1 MADSPEPRLGL
12 SDGLAARPAWPYPR
26 LLPSLSSPN
35 LPFPMKRHSFRRLA
49 AALQLF
55 ATANLVAQD
64 FRIDRVRLDPGGRLE
79 VTFPAQ
85 ASRYYR
91 LLEGAQPGATAT
103 PVSIGLQGPLTTPG
117 PVTANAGFY
126 RVEELDR
133 TTALDT
139 DGDGRDDVAE
149 ILAGTRPLERDT
161 PPADITT
168 VSSSPSAGE
177 SEVAVTRETV
187 LRFSRPLAA
196 DTTLSAA
203 QLYASFG
210 QRRLLTRVELAA
222 DRRSATLFYLE
233 PIPASARIRVSLD
246 GSAVRD
252 VAGKAVDADGD
263 GEPGGLGLIEF
274 DTVSVTPVGTTGVVG
289 RVFASELVNG
299 LSLNRPLAG
308 VTITVDG
315 AEESLRAVT
324 DANGNFRL
332 QPAPAGTFFVHVDGR
347 TAEGSQW
354 PGGAYYPFVGKAWDA
369 VAGKSDN
376 LAGGTGEIYLPFVRT
391 GTLQPVSATAET
403 RIEFPAEVVA
413 ANPDLAGV
421 NLLLP
426 PNALFADS
434 GARGGRVGIAPV
446 SPDRLPEPLPSGLN
460 FPLVIT
466 VQTDGGSNFD
476 RPVPVTFPNL
486 PDPIT
491 GEKLPPGAKSALWS
505 FDHDLGSWVINGP
518 MTVNADGKFLVCDPG
533 TGIREPGWHGT
544 QPGTSLE
551 GGPIEAECEPTGC
564 VMGPILVRRLGGG
577 RFQFE
582 LESEARTPGIVNWFA
597 GTASNAQALAGNL
610 VEFTFCEPGLHNLT
624 AQVSPKCGDPCSK
637 SITVTVGEDEIPQT
651 CDAGSAIVE
660 LTYPA
665 GQEVRLGLVFIE
677 SEPPPEEITWEVTG
691 ATPARGTGLDFK
703 FTFCTPGPQ
712 TVRWTRTPP
721 CGEPCSHSATVTVEA
736 TEACSLGEMVSLGS
750 TSIAAGDAVAVV
762 TQAGQAGTVTWSVT
776 DGTLLLD
783 AVQRVGPGG
792 LAGLAAAQ
800 TIEFCTPGTKTIT
813 ASLLTDCGRTCVRTL
828 VVNVTGASGCTL
840 APFSLFGSTTL
851 PAGDTV
857 SLVTTATQAG
867 TVVWSAEDGELLLDA
882 TQKVG
887 QVGIAGL
894 GAAQTIQFCTP
905 GTKTVTARLTTGC
918 GETCEQTATFV
929 VTVNP
934 CNFQPIEL
942 FGTSATI
949 TAGGVVAPV
958 TTCLQAGQFVWEAP
972 GGQLLLPASQRMG
985 PDGVAGFGAAQ
996 TIQYDQPGTY
1006 TIRGTLTTDCN
1017 EACTRTVTITVLP
1030 ATAPAPAPGAEPHPT
1045 VLAWQRAAENAPDS
1059 AVATPA
1065 GPQRQAVTTPSV
1077 RQTGL
1082 HYYVLVNPATG
1093 AVVRRGFAGRN
1104 GVAHARPL
1112 IVGANRSLREIIVQA
1127 DSFWLASQDFRT
1139 GENGSSLTL
1148 GAFRLEPPAGPDTD
1162 GDGVPDEVEFVVGTD
1177 PTKADSDGDG
1187 IGDAEEIRV
1196 GTALADTLGV
1206 IAAVRTPGYALD
1218 VAADGDRLAVALRE
1232 GGVAVFNIFSG
1243 LTPARIA
1250 QVALPGRATAVALA
1264 GDTVVVGCG
1273 DAGVALV
1280 DVSDPAAASVRHQVR
1295 FPGPVRSVAARA
1307 GLGYVG
1313 LNSGEVLVLDL
1324 VTGSEI
1330 ARSNLG
1336 QPVHDLS
1343 LTGEFL
1349 YALTDQQV
1357 AAYQLASGGLEFRG
1371 SAEAKG
1377 SVGAGQR
1384 RLRLFAGG
1392 DRAYAVDTSGFRVF
1406 SLSLPE
1412 QPRLLQHQLTTQFGW
1427 KQLVPDGAG
1436 LGLAAVDANSTDD
1449 GAHDISLYE
1458 LQPAG
1463 TNAVFG
1469 EAFVTPGIA
1478 EAVTLA
1484 AGLGYVADGAEG
1496 LQVVRF
1502 RRRDTSGR
1510 APSVTLRSPFADGVA
1525 EENKPATFRADA
1537 TDDVQL
1543 SRVEFLL
1550 DGVVVGTDTS
1560 FPYELRLTTPARS
1573 ATRTSFRLQARA
1585 VDTGGNSALSAE
1597 LNLNLVGDAT
1607 PPGIARLTPG
1617 SFAFTDS
1624 GPVDRVGVTFA
1635 EAVDAASVKPE
1646 LFEIRHAGAD
1656 FSFGTADDLVI
1667 AGARFSYRP
1676 DTFTALLVLDTLLP
1690 RGAVQVTM
1698 KPGVADLKGNARPEP
1713 LVWQFNV
1720 GGPRVVSTTPSGGS
1734 TSAGRLLEARFNG
1747 PVNPATLTGRFTLT
1761 AAGPDVRLGTADD
1774 VAITGGVVAY
1784 DAETYAA
1791 QLSFATP
1798 LPTGL
1803 YRAQLAQEV
1812 ADAAGNTLGGVFRW
1826 DFSVANGTVTPG
1838 QPAAFV
1844 VSLGGPG
1851 AVAELAVTLPA
1862 GQPIS
1867 FFAPADFGDC
1877 AAWNLIGPSGE
1888 TVFTDRPLCRHPE
1901 IFRPLFAGEYV
1912 LRARSEMANGGRYR
1926 VTVALHTERRLTAS
1940 LVGQDRFEQ
1949 SAGARVPGDVD
1960 VWDLDLPP
1968 GETFAFSASGSGP
1981 VFATLTDLA
1990 GRTLLEQEPLLNR
2003 FAVPDTRLGGRFRL
2017 VVVPTATTGYQ
2028 LRLIRNQTRNY
2039 EIDLRGKSEFT
2050 STDLPDGNAN
2060 TRVPGDVDRIGF
2072 TITPGERWVFLPE
2085 SPFPCFNWSLGDVF
2099 GRPVFASQGMC
2110 DGFAEADTTAGGNFT
2125 LRLGLRDNA
2134 TGGYR
2139 FRARRVVEQT
2149 FTHDLRGGRSLQ
2161 AAGTLAATGSSDT
2174 YRLQFDAGTEVRFLL
2189 DGSCFEWELVAPA
2202 GGVDFPLESTCNGP
2216 KFTTPVAGEYRL
2228 RIRAGSFQSGDY
2240 QLEIRPLTGLRIAAD
2255 LRPAGSRFERTVDPI
2270 SLTPPADHFTF
2281 QLAGGT
2287 AYRAR
2292 VEGDAPVR
2300 WRVLDADA
2308 NILGEIPATAQW
2320 QELFTPATDAV
2331 LRLELL
2337 ALVEDRYTLR
2347 VEPVPQAPG
2356 RWLPGDT
2363 NTPLDKIEAG
2373 VFHQGALHLAGR
2385 RYRPGQLDEVVL
2397 LRQNGTQWNQL
2408 GTFESFGFFRG
2419 RIETNSGF
2427 ALALLSDGSDLV
2439 VGGRFT
2445 RVNGVHAPLVARWD
2459 GTTWHALADPASAAY
2474 VPQSSDTVFA
2484 LTRFKGELLAGGDFD
2499 QLASPASTRYAARWN
2514 GTTWRQLGNG
2524 LSGGFRLFNG
2534 AIAGNVFSFA
2544 PQGEQLFLGGVFTA
2558 PSPGVVAWDGTNLVA
2573 TPGIFDPDFNDAP
2586 YVAKLIPQ
2594 SGRLLAA
2601 GNFFVKQDGT
2611 NLASQLAAWDGAS
2624 WTNVPGAPPVLISYG
2639 DGATDA
2645 VGAIYHGEDLKLGA
2659 GGTGAESNGLFRWDG
2674 AGLTALHNGVLR
2686 EELRPFHRGGE
2697 SFVPQGRIRRAEVNE
2712 GDLLPERSSGRVET
2726 VFSHEG
2732 RIYVL
2737 GEFHLAGPERVR
2749 NWAVWEPAAANP

>member
-1 MADSPEPRLGL
+1 MNRQSFRQ
-12 SDGLAARPAWPYPR
+12 LAAW
-26 LLPSLSSPN
+26 
-35 LPFPMKRHSFRRLA
+35 
-49 AALQLF
+49 LQLF
-55 ATANLVAQD
+55 AAANLVAQD
-64 FRIDRVRLDPGGRLE
+64 FRIDQVRLGPEGRLE

-85 ASRYYR
+85 AGRYYR
-91 LLEGAQPGATAT
+91 LLGGAQPNVPAT
-103 PVSIGLQGPLTTPG
+103 PVAIGFQGPLTTPE
-117 PVTANAGFY
+117 PVAANAGFY

-133 TTALDT
+133 AAALDT

-149 ILAGTRPLERDT
+149 MLAGTRPLERDT
-161 PPADITT
+161 PPVDLTS
-168 VSSSPSAGE
+168 VSSSPAAGE
-177 SEVAVTRETV
+177 SDVAVTRETV

-196 DTTLSAA
+196 DTTLSTT

-246 GSAVRD
+246 GNSVRD

-263 GEPGGLGLIEF
+263 GEPGGLGQIEF

-299 LSLNRPLAG
+299 LALNRPLAG

-369 VAGKSDN
+369 AAGKADN
-376 LAGGTGEIYLPFVRT
+376 LAGGTGEIYLPLVRA
-391 GTLQPVSATAET
+391 GTLQPVSATTET

-426 PNALFADS
+426 PNSLFADS

-446 SPDRLPEPLPSGLN
+446 SPDRLPEPLPPGLN

-518 MTVNADGKFLVCDPG
+518 MTVSADGKFLVCDPG

-544 QPGTSLE
+544 QPGTSLD
-551 GGPIEAECEPTGC
+551 GGEIEAECEPTGC

-597 GTASNAQALAGNL
+597 GTASNAQALAGNQ

-637 SITVTVGEDEIPQT
+637 SITVTVGEDEIPKT
-651 CDAGSAIVE
+651 CDAGTPLVP
-660 LTYPA
+660 LTHPA
-665 GQEVRLGLVFIE
+665 GKELSLGLVFIE
-677 SEPPPEEITWEVTG
+677 SEAPAEEITWEVTG

-703 FTFCTPGPQ
+703 FTFCTPGLQ

-721 CGEPCSHSATVTVEA
+721 CGPPCSDSMTVTVEA
-736 TEACSLGEMVSLGS
+736 TDACSLKELFNFGTASV
-750 TSIAAGDAVAVV
+750 AAGDGVNV
-762 TQAGQAGTVTWSVT
+762 TTEASQAGTVTWSAT
-776 DGTLLLD
+776 DGTLLLN

-792 LAGLAAAQ
+792 IAGFGAAQ
-800 TIEFCTPGTKTIT
+800 TIVFCTPGTKTIT
-813 ASLLTDCGRTCVRTL
+813 ASLLTDCGRTCVRTMT
-828 VVNVTGASGCTL
+828 VNVTGASGCTL
-840 APFSLFGSTTL
+840 SPFTLFEPSTVE
-851 PAGDTV
+851 AGDASSFV
-857 SLVTTATQAG
+857 INATQAG
-867 TVVWSAEDGELLLDA
+867 TVVWSVNDGELLLDA
-882 TQKVG
+882 SQTVG
-887 QVGIAGL
+887 QGGISGL
-894 GAAQTIQFCTP
+894 AAAQTILFCKP
-905 GTKTVTARLTTGC
+905 GTKTITARLTTNC
-918 GETCEQTATFV
+918 GETCEQSTTV
-929 VTVNP
+929 LVTENP
-934 CNFQPIEL
+934 CNFQPITL
-942 FGTSATI
+942 FATSNTI
-949 TAGGVVAPV
+949 QAGGVVLPV
-958 TTCLQAGQFVWEAP
+958 TECRQAGQFVWDAP
-972 GGQLLLPASQRMG
+972 GGQLLLPAVQRVG
-985 PDGVAGFGAAQ
+985 PDGVAEYGAAQ

-1006 TIRGTLTTDCN
+1006 TIRGTLTTECN
-1017 EACTRTVTITVLP
+1017 EQCTRTVTITVVP
-1030 ATAPAPAPGAEPHPT
+1030 ATSPPPAFGPEAVSNPVVA
-1045 VLAWQRAAENAPDS
+1045 AWTRAAETAVAPDPT
-1059 AVATPA
+1059 ATS
-1065 GPQRQAVTTPSV
+1065 GPRRQAVVAPTV

-1082 HYYVLVNPATG
+1082 HYYVQINPATG

-1112 IVGANRSLREIIVQA
+1112 IVGANRSLRETILQA

-1148 GAFRLEPPAGPDTD
+1148 GAFRLEPPAGPDSD
-1162 GDGVPDEVEFVVGTD
+1162 GDGVPDAAEFVVGTD
-1177 PTKADSDGDG
+1177 PAKPDSDSDG
-1187 IGDAEEIRV
+1187 IGDAEEIRA

-1206 IAAVRTPGYALD
+1206 IAAVQTPGYALD
-1218 VAADGDRLAVALRE
+1218 VAADGERLAVALRA

-1243 LTPARIA
+1243 LAPARIA
-1250 QVALPGRATAVALA
+1250 QVSLPGAATAVALA

-1273 DAGVALV
+1273 EAGVALV
-1280 DVSDPAAASVRHQVR
+1280 DVSDPATASVRRQVR
-1295 FPGPVRSVAARA
+1295 FAGPVRSVAARA

-1343 LTGEFL
+1343 LAGEFL
-1349 YALTDQQV
+1349 YALTDRQLV
-1357 AAYQLASGGLEFRG
+1357 AFGLISGGLEFRG
-1371 SAEAKG
+1371 SAEAQG

-1406 SLSLPE
+1406 DLSLPE
-1412 QPRLLQHQLTTQFGW
+1412 QPRFLQHQSTAQFGW

-1449 GAHDISLYE
+1449 GAHDVSLYD

-1469 EAFVTPGIA
+1469 EAFVTPGLA

-1484 AGLGYVADGAEG
+1484 GGLGYVADGAEG

-1502 RRRDTSGR
+1502 RRRDTLGR
-1510 APSVTLRSPFADGVA
+1510 APSVALRSPFAEGVA
-1525 EENKPATFRADA
+1525 EENKPVTFRADA

-1560 FPYELRLTTPARS
+1560 FPYELRFTTPVRS
-1573 ATRTSFRLQARA
+1573 ETRTSFRFQARA
-1585 VDTGGNSALSAE
+1585 VDTGGNSALSAQ
-1597 LNLNLVGDAT
+1597 LTLNLVGDAT
-1607 PPGIARLTPG
+1607 PPGIARLSPG
-1617 SFAFTDS
+1617 SFSFTDS
-1624 GPVDRVGVTFA
+1624 GPVDRVAVTFN
-1635 EAVDAASVKPE
+1635 EALNPESVKPDF
-1646 LFEIRHAGAD
+1646 FEVRHAGPD
-1656 FSFGTADDLVI
+1656 FSFDTADDRVI
-1667 AGARFSYRP
+1667 AGGRFSYRP

-1690 RGAVQVTM
+1690 RGAVRVTV
-1698 KPGVADLKGNARPEP
+1698 KPAVADLKGNARTEP
-1713 LVWQFNV
+1713 LAWQFNV
-1720 GGPRVVSTTPSGGS
+1720 GGPRVVSTTPSNVS
-1734 TSAGRLLEARFNG
+1734 VSAGRLIEARFNG
-1747 PVNPATLTGRFTLT
+1747 PIDPATLKDRFTLAT
-1761 AAGPDVRLGTADD
+1761 AGTDGRFGTADD
-1774 VAITGGVVAY
+1774 VAVTGGSVAY
-1784 DAETYAA
+1784 DSESNAA
-1791 QLSFATP
+1791 QLRFATR
-1798 LPTGL
+1798 LPSGS
-1803 YRAQLAQEV
+1803 YRAQLAADV
-1812 ADAAGNTLGGVFRW
+1812 ADAAGNTLGGLFRW
-1826 DFSVANGTVTPG
+1826 DFSVVNGTVKPE
-1838 QPAAFV
+1838 QPAGFV
-1844 VSLGGPG
+1844 VSLSGVG

-1867 FFAPADFGDC
+1867 FFAPPDFGDC
-1877 AAWNLIGPSGE
+1877 AAWSLFAPSGE
-1888 TVFTDRPLCRHPE
+1888 AVFTDQPLCRRPE

-1912 LRARSEMANGGRYR
+1912 LRARSETANGGRYR
-1926 VTVALHTERRLTAS
+1926 VTVALHTERRLAANLS
-1940 LVGQDRFEQ
+1940 GKDLFEQ
-1949 SAGARVPGDVD
+1949 SSGTRVPGDVD

-1968 GETFAFSASGSGP
+1968 GETFAFSIGGSGA
-1981 VFATLTDLA
+1981 VYATLTDLA
-1990 GRTLLEQEPLLNR
+1990 GRTLFEQEPLLNR

-2017 VVVPTATTGYQ
+2017 VVVPTAANGYQ
-2028 LRLIRNQTRNY
+2028 LRLNRNQTRNY
-2039 EIDLRGKSEFT
+2039 AVDLRGRTEFN

-2060 TRVPGDVDRIGF
+2060 TRVPGDVDLIRF
-2072 TITPGERWVFLPE
+2072 TVTPGERWVFLPQ
-2085 SPFPCFNWSLGDVF
+2085 SSFPCFNWSLGDAL
-2099 GRPVFASQGMC
+2099 GRPVFESRAMC
-2110 DGFAEADTTAGGNFT
+2110 DGFAEADTAAGGDFT
-2125 LRLGLRDNA
+2125 LRLGLRDIA
-2134 TGGYR
+2134 SGGYG
-2139 FRARRVVEQT
+2139 FRALRVVEQT
-2149 FTHDLRGGRSLQ
+2149 FTHDLRGGQSLQ
-2161 AAGTLAATGSSDT
+2161 ASGALAATGSSDT

-2189 DGSCFEWELVAPA
+2189 SDSCFEWELLAPTGGA
-2202 GGVDFPLESTCNGP
+2202 GFSLESTCNGP

-2228 RIRAGSFQSGDY
+2228 RIRAGAFQSGNY
-2240 QLEIRPLTGLRIAAD
+2240 QLEIRPLSGLRIAAD
-2255 LRPAGSRFERTVDPI
+2255 LRPGDTRFEQTVQPI
-2270 SLTPPADHFTF
+2270 SAAPPEDLFTF

-2292 VEGDAPVR
+2292 IEGRTPVR
-2300 WRVLDADA
+2300 WRVLAADT
-2308 NILGEIPATAQW
+2308 NSVSEIPATANW

-2331 LRLELL
+2331 LRLGLQ
-2337 ALVEDRYTLR
+2337 ALTEDRYTLR
-2347 VEPVPQAPG
+2347 IEPVPQAPG

-2373 VFHQGALHLAGR
+2373 AFHQGALHLAGR
-2385 RYRPGQLDEVVL
+2385 RYRPGQVDELVL
-2397 LRQNGTQWNQL
+2397 LRQDGTNWNQL
-2408 GTFESFGFFRG
+2408 GSFESFGFFRG
-2419 RIETNSGF
+2419 RLETNSGF
-2427 ALALLSDGSDLV
+2427 VLALLSDGTDLV

-2459 GTTWHALADPASAAY
+2459 GAAWHALADPASANF
-2474 VPQSSDTVFA
+2474 VPQSGDTVFT
-2484 LTRFKGELLAGGDFD
+2484 LTRFNGELLAGGDFS
-2499 QLASPASTRYAARWN
+2499 QLASPTFTRYAARWD
-2514 GTTWRQLGNG
+2514 GTTWRQLGAG
-2524 LSGGFRLFNG
+2524 LSGGFRGFNG
-2534 AIAGNVFSFA
+2534 AILGNVFTMA
-2544 PQGEQLFLGGVFTA
+2544 PEGDRLFLGGVFTS
-2558 PSPGVVAWDGTNLVA
+2558 PSAGVVAWDGTNLVA
-2573 TPGIFDPDFNDAP
+2573 TPGIFDPDPSDAP
-2586 YVAKLIPQ
+2586 YVAKLIRQP
-2594 SGRLLAA
+2594 GRLLAA
-2601 GNFFVKQDGT
+2601 GSFFLKQDGT
-2611 NLASQLAAWDGAS
+2611 NLPARLAAWTGTG
-2624 WTNVPGAPPVLISYG
+2624 WTNVPGAPPVFVSYS

-2645 VGAIYHGEDLKLGA
+2645 
-2659 GGTGAESNGLFRWDG
+2659 TGATYYGENVTSGDGDNGADSNGLFRWDG
-2674 AGLTALHNGVLR
+2674 THVTTLHNGVLR
-2686 EELRPFHRGGE
+2686 EELQPFRSGGGE
-2697 SFVPQGRIRRAEVNE
+2697 SVVRQALRRNAQVND
-2712 GDLLPERSSGRVET
+2712 GDLLPTRSMGQVET
-2726 VFSHEG
+2726 VFTHEG

-2737 GEFHLAGPERVR
+2737 GEFDVAGPERVR
-2749 NWAVWEPAAANP
+2749 NWAIWEPAAGAP

>member
-1 MADSPEPRLGL
+1 MNRQ
-12 SDGLAARPAWPYPR
+12 
-26 LLPSLSSPN
+26 
-35 LPFPMKRHSFRRLA
+35 SFRRLA
-49 AALQLF
+49 AWLQLL

-64 FRIDRVRLDPGGRLE
+64 FRIDQVRFGPEGRLE
-79 VTFPAQ
+79 VTFLAQ
-85 ASRYYR
+85 PNRYYR
-91 LLEGAQPGATAT
+91 LLEGAQLVT
-103 PVSIGLQGPLTTPG
+103 PPAPVAIGFQGPLTTPN
-117 PVTANAGFY
+117 PVAANAGFY

-133 TTALDT
+133 AAALDT

-149 ILAGTRPLERDT
+149 MLAGTRPLEQDT
-161 PPADITT
+161 PPLDITS
-168 VSSSPSAGE
+168 VSSSPAAGE
-177 SEVAVTRETV
+177 SDVAVTRETV

-196 DTTLSAA
+196 DTTLSTA

-263 GEPGGLGLIEF
+263 GEPGGLGQFEF

-299 LSLNRPLAG
+299 LALNRPLAG

-369 VAGKSDN
+369 VAGKADN
-376 LAGGTGEIYLPFVRT
+376 LAGGTGEIYLPFVRA
-391 GTLQPVSATAET
+391 GTLQPVSATTET

-426 PNALFADS
+426 PNSLFADS

-446 SPDRLPEPLPSGLN
+446 SPDRLPEPLPPGLN

-505 FDHDLGSWVINGP
+505 FDHDLGSWAINGP
-518 MTVNADGKFLVCDPG
+518 MTVSADGKFLVCDPG

-544 QPGTSLE
+544 QPGTSLD
-551 GGPIEAECEPTGC
+551 GGEIEAECEPTGC

-597 GTASNAQALAGNL
+597 GTASNAQALAGNQ
-610 VEFTFCEPGLHNLT
+610 VEFIFCEPGLHNLT

-637 SITVTVGEDEIPQT
+637 SITVTVGEDEIPKI
-651 CDAGSAIVE
+651 CDAGAAIVE

-677 SEPPPEEITWEVTG
+677 STPAPEEITWEVTG
-691 ATPARGTGLDFK
+691 GTPARGTGLDFK

-712 TVRWTRTPP
+712 TVRWTRTPS
-721 CGEPCSHSATVTVEA
+721 CGEPCSHSAAVTVEA
-736 TEACSLGEMVSLGS
+736 TDACSLKELFSLGS
-750 TSIAAGDAVAVV
+750 TTVAAGDGVSV
-762 TQAGQAGTVTWSVT
+762 TTEASQAGTVTWSVT

-792 LAGLAAAQ
+792 IAGFGAAQ
-800 TIEFCTPGTKTIT
+800 SIEFCTPGTKTIT

-828 VVNVTGASGCTL
+828 TVNVTGASGCSL
-840 APFSLFGSTTL
+840 APFTLFGSTTL
-851 PAGDTV
+851 PAGDDV
-857 SLVTTATQAG
+857 SLVTLATQAG
-867 TVVWSAEDGELLLDA
+867 TVVWSAGDGELLLDA
-882 TQKVG
+882 TQTVG

-894 GAAQTIQFCTP
+894 GAAQTIRFCTP

-929 VTVNP
+929 VTENP

-958 TTCLQAGQFVWEAP
+958 TTCLQPGQFVWEAP
-972 GGQLLLPASQRMG
+972 GGQLLLPAIQRMG
-985 PDGVAGFGAAQ
+985 SDGVAGFGAAQ

-1030 ATAPAPAPGAEPHPT
+1030 ATSPAPAPGAESHPA
-1045 VLAWQRAAENAPDS
+1045 VSAWQRAAELAPVP
-1059 AVATPA
+1059 ALATPA
-1065 GPQRQAVTTPSV
+1065 GPQRQAVTSASV

-1082 HYYVLVNPATG
+1082 HYYVQVNPATG

-1112 IVGANRSLREIIVQA
+1112 IVGANRSLRETILQA

-1162 GDGVPDEVEFVVGTD
+1162 GDGVPDAAEFVVGTD
-1177 PTKADSDGDG
+1177 PAKPDSDSDG
-1187 IGDAEEIRV
+1187 IGDAEEIRA

-1218 VAADGDRLAVALRE
+1218 VAADGERLAVALRE

-1243 LTPARIA
+1243 LAPARIA
-1250 QVALPGRATAVALA
+1250 QVALPGAATAVALA

-1273 DAGVALV
+1273 EAGVALV
-1280 DVSDPAAASVRHQVR
+1280 DVSDPATASVRHQVR

-1313 LNSGEVLVLDL
+1313 LNSGEILVLDL

-1343 LTGEFL
+1343 LAGEFL
-1349 YALTDQQV
+1349 YALTDRQLI
-1357 AAYQLASGGLEFRG
+1357 AFGLASGGLEFRG
-1371 SAEAKG
+1371 SAEAQG

-1392 DRAYAVDTSGFRVF
+1392 DRAYAVDTSGFRIF
-1406 SLSLPE
+1406 DLSLPE
-1412 QPRLLQHQLTTQFGW
+1412 QPRLLQHQLTAQFGW

-1449 GAHDISLYE
+1449 GAHDVSLFD
-1458 LQPAG
+1458 LQPGG

-1469 EAFVTPGIA
+1469 EAFVTPGLA

-1484 AGLGYVADGAEG
+1484 GGLGYVADGAEG

-1502 RRRDTSGR
+1502 RRRDTLGR

-1525 EENKPATFRADA
+1525 EESKPATFRAEA

-1550 DGVVVGTDTS
+1550 DGAVVGTDSS
-1560 FPYELRLTTPARS
+1560 FPYELRLTTPVRS
-1573 ATRTSFRLQARA
+1573 ETRTSFRLQARA

-1597 LNLNLVGDAT
+1597 LTLNLVGDAT
-1607 PPGIARLTPG
+1607 PPGIARLSPG
-1617 SFAFTDS
+1617 SFSFTDS
-1624 GPVDRVGVTFA
+1624 GPVDRVAVTFN
-1635 EAVDAASVKPE
+1635 EALNPESVKPDF
-1646 LFEIRHAGAD
+1646 FEVRHAGPD
-1656 FSFGTADDLVI
+1656 FSFDTADDLVI
-1667 AGARFSYRP
+1667 AGGRFSYRP

-1690 RGAVQVTM
+1690 RGAVRVTV
-1698 KPGVADLKGNARPEP
+1698 KPGVADLKGNARTEP
-1713 LVWQFNV
+1713 LAWQFSV
-1720 GGPRVVSTTPSGGS
+1720 GGPRVVSTTPSNVS
-1734 TSAGRLLEARFNG
+1734 VSAGRRIEARFNG
-1747 PVNPATLTGRFTLT
+1747 PIDPATLKDRFTLAT
-1761 AAGPDVRLGTADD
+1761 AGTDGRFGTADD
-1774 VAITGGVVAY
+1774 VAVTGGVVAY
-1784 DAETYAA
+1784 DGENRAA
-1791 QLSFATP
+1791 QLRFATP
-1798 LPTGL
+1798 LPSGS
-1803 YRAQLAQEV
+1803 YRAQLAADV
-1812 ADAAGNTLGGVFRW
+1812 ADAAGNTLGGLFRW
-1826 DFSVANGTVTPG
+1826 DFSVVNGTVKPE
-1838 QPAAFV
+1838 QPAGFV
-1844 VSLGGPG
+1844 VSLSGVG

-1867 FFAPADFGDC
+1867 FFAPEDFGDC
-1877 AAWNLIGPSGE
+1877 AAWSLFAPSGE
-1888 TVFTDRPLCRHPE
+1888 AVFTDQPLCRRPG

-1912 LRARSEMANGGRYR
+1912 LRARSETANGGRYR
-1926 VTVALHTERRLTAS
+1926 VTVALHTERRLAANMAGKD
-1940 LVGQDRFEQ
+1940 LFEQ
-1949 SAGARVPGDVD
+1949 ASGARVPGDVD
-1960 VWDLDLPP
+1960 VWDLDLPA
-1968 GETFAFSASGSGP
+1968 GETFAFSIGGSGA
-1981 VFATLTDLA
+1981 VYATLTDLA
-1990 GRTLLEQEPLLNR
+1990 GRTLFEQEPLLNR

-2017 VVVPTATTGYQ
+2017 VVVPTAATGYQ
-2028 LRLIRNQTRNY
+2028 LRLARNQTRNY
-2039 EIDLRGKSEFT
+2039 AVDLRGKSEFN
-2050 STDLPDGNAN
+2050 STELPDGNAN
-2060 TRVPGDVDRIGF
+2060 TRVPGDVDLIRF
-2072 TITPGERWVFLPE
+2072 TVTPGERWVFLPQ
-2085 SPFPCFNWSLGDVF
+2085 SSFPCFNWSLGDAF
-2099 GRPVFASQGMC
+2099 GRPVFAAQAMC
-2110 DGFAEADTTAGGNFT
+2110 DGFAEADTAAGGDFT

-2134 TGGYR
+2134 SGGYR
-2139 FRARRVVEQT
+2139 FRALRVVEQT
-2149 FTHDLRGGRSLQ
+2149 FTHDLRGGQSLQ

-2189 DGSCFEWELVAPA
+2189 SDSCFEWELVAPA
-2202 GGVDFPLESTCNGP
+2202 NGEGFLLESTCNGP
-2216 KFTTPVAGEYRL
+2216 KFTVPVAGEYRL
-2228 RIRAGSFQSGDY
+2228 RIRAGAFQSGNY

-2255 LRPAGSRFERTVDPI
+2255 LRPAGTRFEQTVQPI
-2270 SLTPPADHFTF
+2270 SAAPPEDLFTF
-2281 QLAGGT
+2281 QLAAGT

-2292 VEGDAPVR
+2292 IEGRTPVR
-2300 WRVLDADA
+2300 WRVLDADT
-2308 NILGEIPATAQW
+2308 NSVSEIPATANW

-2331 LRLELL
+2331 LRLGLQ

-2347 VEPVPQAPG
+2347 IEPVPQAPG

-2363 NTPLDKIEAG
+2363 NTPLDKVEAG
-2373 VFHQGALHLAGR
+2373 TFHQGALHLAGR
-2385 RYRPGQLDEVVL
+2385 RYRPGQLDELVL
-2397 LRQNGTQWNQL
+2397 LRQDGTNWNQL

-2419 RIETNSGF
+2419 RLETNSGF
-2427 ALALLSDGSDLV
+2427 VLSLLSDGTDLV

-2459 GTTWHALADPASAAY
+2459 GATWHALADPASAEF
-2474 VPQSSDTVFA
+2474 VPQSGDTVFT
-2484 LTRFKGELLAGGDFD
+2484 LTRFHGELLAGGDFG
-2499 QLASPASTRYAARWN
+2499 QLASPAFTSYAARWD
-2514 GTTWRQLGNG
+2514 GTTWRQLGDG
-2524 LSGGFRLFNG
+2524 LAGGFRLFNG
-2534 AIAGNVFSFA
+2534 AISGSVFTFA
-2544 PQGEQLFLGGVFTA
+2544 PEGERLFLGGVFTS
-2558 PSPGVVAWDGTNLVA
+2558 PSAGVVAWDGTNLVA
-2573 TPGIFDPDFNDAP
+2573 TPGIFDPDFDDAP

-2601 GNFFVKQDGT
+2601 GSFFLKQDGT
-2611 NLASQLAAWDGAS
+2611 NLPARLAAWDGTG
-2624 WTNVPGAPPVLISYG
+2624 WTNVPGAPPVFVSYS

-2645 VGAIYHGEDLKLGA
+2645 TGATYYGESVSLGA
-2659 GGTGAESNGLFRWDG
+2659 EGAGADSNGLVRWDG
-2674 AGLTALHNGVLR
+2674 TQPTALHNGVLR
-2686 EELRPFHRGGE
+2686 EELRPFRSGGGE
-2697 SFVPQGRIRRAEVNE
+2697 SVVRQALRRHAQVND
-2712 GDLLPERSSGRVET
+2712 GDLLPSRSAGNVET
-2726 VFSHEG
+2726 VFTHEG

-2737 GEFHLAGPERVR
+2737 GEFHVAGPERVR
-2749 NWAVWEPAAANP
+2749 HWAVWEPAAATP